1 MAELKEKLLEME
13 VAELEK
19 EQNAELGIE
28 APQLSDD
35 DARKENRQLKEALVQ
50 LKGEVYLTER
60 RPVGPA
66 LGESKQCPRTP
77 EEAEPRRA
85 SGEKG

>member
-1 MAELKEKLLEME
+1 ME

-35 DARKENRQLKEALVQ
+35 DARKENRQLKEALMQ
-50 LKGEVYLTER
+50 LKGEVFLIDR
-60 RPVGPA
+60 CLAGPA
-66 LGESKQCPRTP
+66 LGNAK
-77 EEAEPRRA
+77 
-85 SGEKG
+85 